1 MFGIRSRLEKTSVI
15 FRELQCRRRAHAY
28 PRPAFPAACLYAP
41 KGAAVH
47 FSIDDTIAIFCDL
60 EREQYR
66 SIFCHPKLA
75 FCRFLHQKYGALF
88 SFYCFYRW
96 DDLHLSLDSIDDQ
109 YAAEFRANAN
119 WLKFGYHAATSDS
132 YKNPDGK
139 TEFDFY
145 ESINLKL
152 QKITG
157 GTSSVTHFVRG
168 DRYFLQPKDIAAM
181 HHIENGLCG
190 LLGPVTADGPCY
202 GLCEEEKARL
212 FREQFFVDD
221 AGVVYYPSHL
231 CLDALKDDHSF
242 YNALQR
248 CCQVPYLICFSHEWA
263 MDDPKVQK
271 YWIWLAEYVR
281 QVGRIYEYP
290 EKRVLN
296 FLQ

>member
-1 MFGIRSRLEKTSVI
+1 MGIFGYLEKNSALVCAMKCA
-15 FRELQCRRRAHAY
+15 QRANAY
-28 PRPAFPAACLYAP
+28 PAPAFPSECLCAP
-41 KGAAVH
+41 EGATVH
-47 FSIDDTIAIFCDL
+47 FSIDDTISILCDL
-60 EREQYR
+60 AKQNYK

-96 DDLHLSLDSIDDQ
+96 DDLHLSLDSIADQ

-139 TEFDFY
+139 TELAFY
-145 ESINLKL
+145 KSINRIL
-152 QKITG
+152 QKSMG

-168 DRYFLQPKDIAAM
+168 DRYFLQPEDIAAM
-181 HHIENGLCG
+181 HHTENGLCG

-212 FREQFFVDD
+212 FREQFFVDH

-231 CLDALKDDHSF
+231 CLDALKDDQDF
-242 YNALQR
+242 YKALQR
-248 CCQVPYLICFSHEWA
+248 SCQVPYLICFSHEWA
-263 MDDPKVQK
+263 MDDPNVQK
-271 YWIWLAEYVR
+271 YWIWVAEYVR
-281 QVGRIYEYP
+281 QVGRTYEYP
-290 EKRVLN
+290 EKRALN
-296 FLQ
+296 FWQ